1 MALSCFVLL
10 AAAPAVVLAVR
21 NGLALTPQM
30 GWNTW
35 NYFACNVSESTIVT
49 AAKAIVDN
57 GLDKL
62 GYEYVVVDDCWQAA
76 SRDPDTGA
84 PRPDPTRFP
93 RGIKAVAGEVHA
105 LGLKFGIYSSAG
117 EYTCAG
123 RYGSL
128 DYEEIDAQTYASWD
142 VDYLKYDNCYN
153 NGRSGVPL
161 ISFDRYANM
170 SRALNATGRSIL
182 YSMCNW
188 GEDGPWNWATTIANS
203 WRATGDIYDTFDRPD
218 DRCPC
223 TSPLGCLLPGYHCSV
238 MNVINK
244 MAPIGQKA
252 GPGNGWNDAD
262 MLEVGNGG
270 MTKDEYILHFS
281 FWAIMKSPLILG
293 NDVTH
298 MSADTLEIITNKAI
312 IDVNQDP
319 AGTPATRIWVQSTYS
334 GGELQLWAGPLSD
347 GTTVIGILNSSPTS
361 QTFTLQMSDVFIDSS
376 QDVKT
381 GKYRLYDLWQRSTT
395 EAAAWGKDIG
405 TFRGEVPSVSLP
417 SHSCLIYLAVPH
429 DNGLWRKN
437 YDEF

>member
-1 MALSCFVLL
+1 MSVFALL
-10 AAAPAVVLAVR
+10 AVAPAAVLAVR

-35 NYFACNVSESTIVT
+35 NYFGCNVSESTILT
-49 AAKAIVDN
+49 AAHAIVDN
-57 GLDKL
+57 GLDEL
-62 GYEYVVVDDCWQAA
+62 GYDYVIVDDCWHAA
-76 SRDPDTGA
+76 TRDPETGA

-93 RGIKAVAGEVHA
+93 NGMKAVADEVHD
-105 LGLKFGIYSSAG
+105 LGLKFGIYSDAG
-117 EYTCAG
+117 EYTCGG

-170 SRALNATGRSIL
+170 SRALNATGRPIL

-188 GEDGPWNWATTIANS
+188 GEDSPWNWATTIANS
-203 WRATGDIYDTFDRPD
+203 WRISGDIFDTFDRPD

-223 TSPLGCLLPGYHCSV
+223 TSSIGCLLAGYHCSV

-244 MAPIGQKA
+244 MAPLGQKA

-270 MTKDEYILHFS
+270 MTKSEYIVHFS
-281 FWAIMKSPLILG
+281 FWAILKSPLILG
-293 NDVTH
+293 NDVTQ
-298 MSADTLEIITNKAI
+298 MTNETLEIITNKAI
-312 IDVNQDP
+312 IDINQDP
-319 AGTPATRIWVQSTYS
+319 AGTPASRIWVRNVSS
-334 GGELQLWAGPLSD
+334 GGALQLWSGPLANGS
-347 GTTVIGILNSSPTS
+347 TVIGILNSSPTT
-361 QTFTLQMSDVFIDSS
+361 QTFTLQMSDVFIDSL

-381 GKYRLYDLWQRSTT
+381 AKYHLYDLWQRSTSD
-395 EAAAWGKDIG
+395 ASVWGKDIG
-405 TFRGEVPSVSLP
+405 WFSGQVPSVTLP
-417 SHSCLIYLAVPH
+417 SHSCLIYLAVPQG
-429 DNGLWRKN
+429 NGLARKRHN
-437 YDEF
+437 EF